1 LKGKK
6 MRNENISQL
15 FECLGYQFENENLI
29 TEALTHKS
37 YTRAFNNERL
47 EFLGDAVLD
56 LVVGEFLYN
65 KFKDAEEGVLSKLRA
80 SLVNENSFTKL
91 ANELKLGD
99 FIYLS
104 PAEEHNRGRT
114 KSSIL
119 SNAFEAVMGAIYLEA
134 GLEKVREVSLNLIM
148 KVYKEIEPNKLLKD
162 YKTTLQEIT
171 QAHFGC
177 TPDYRLL
184 ASMGP
189 DHKKEF
195 EIGVFINDKLYSKA
209 RGHSKKVAQQNAAK
223 DAIEILKK
231 ELNI

>member
-1 LKGKK
+1 
-6 MRNENISQL
+6 MRNENLSE
-15 FECLGYQFENENLI
+15 FYECLGYEFEDKNLI

-37 YTRAFNNERL
+37 YTREYNNERL

-56 LVVGEFLYN
+56 LVVGEFLFE
-65 KFKDAEEGVLSKLRA
+65 KFKNSEEGTLSKLRA
-80 SLVNENSFTKL
+80 ALVNEASFTKL
-91 ANELKLGD
+91 ANQIKLGE
-99 FIYLS
+99 FIYIS
-104 PAEEHNRGRT
+104 PAEEHNQGRF

-119 SNAFEAVMGAIYLEA
+119 SNAFEAVMGAMYLEA
-134 GLEKVREVSLNLIM
+134 GLEKVRDITLRLIFE
-148 KVYKEIEPNKLLKD
+148 VYKDIDPDKLLKD

-184 ASMGP
+184 SSSGP

-209 RGHSKKVAQQNAAK
+209 KGHSKKVAQQNAAK
-223 DAIEILKK
+223 DAIKVLKK
-231 ELNI
+231 ELKL